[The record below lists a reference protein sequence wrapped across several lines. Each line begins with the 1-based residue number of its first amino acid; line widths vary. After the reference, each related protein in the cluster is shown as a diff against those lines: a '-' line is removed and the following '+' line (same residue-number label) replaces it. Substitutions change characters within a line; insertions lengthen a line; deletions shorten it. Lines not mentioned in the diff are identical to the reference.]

1 MRTIRF
7 KIFAVLLAM
16 ALLAVGAVML
26 TLYRSAYGMLR
37 TNEMRYN
44 VETTGRT
51 KEQLEYALDLVYKAA
66 QVLKENPTIQQ
77 DLKEISLS
85 GARATEERNVVSS
98 ILKTY
103 VYTLSGIAGIHV
115 VGREDWQ
122 LFSSIPSV
130 DEEALR
136 LTCSEYFEDQG
147 LSRLPNRFTGRKQIS
162 YYPGVYQGVLQYL
175 SPVYNL
181 QSRAIMGVVV
191 IDIDYGALEEMFLS
205 SSKQNEDKALIV
217 RESGDIL
224 FRYPYNINLDSVIRD
239 YPSLATDAS
248 SQFTGQV
255 FGAPMLIV
263 SETIDYTD
271 WRIVRMISMNRITK
285 DTRSLQ
291 TQMMRMAAV
300 FVVLS
305 VALSSLMARVLTA
318 PITKLLGAFQR
329 AEGGDMS
336 VRVQIKSRDE
346 LGKLGEGFNLMMEKL
361 AQGFR
366 LQLESQKKKSD
377 MELQVL
383 QAQVNPHFL
392 YNALDSIKW
401 LAMLQSVNNIAQ
413 MTTAL
418 ISLLRYNLSK
428 DGPAVTLRDEVE
440 SVDNYLCVQKYRYG
454 DGLTL
459 EKEIEEDA
467 QSFPMLRFLLQP
479 LVENCV
485 VHAFGHTDEVGLIRL
500 KARVAEDR
508 LWVWV
513 IDNGEGMD
521 VDKALGADL
530 SGRRFNNIGIGNIR
544 ERLRLN
550 YGDKASLTY
559 QSQVGQGTEALLVLP
574 RAPQSEEIINNAAK
588 L

>member
-16 ALLAVGAVML
+16 ALLAVAAVML
-26 TLYRSAYGMLR
+26 TLYRSAYTMLR

-51 KEQLEYALDLVYKAA
+51 KEQLEYALDLVYRTA
-66 QVLKENPTIQQ
+66 QVLKENATILR
-77 DLKEISLS
+77 DLRDPSLS

-98 ILKTY
+98 ILKTH

-115 VGREDWQ
+115 VGRDDWQ

-130 DEEALR
+130 DEDELR
-136 LTCSEYFEDQG
+136 LTCAEYFEDQG
-147 LSRLPNRFTGRKQIS
+147 AARLPNRFTGRKQIS

-181 QSRAIMGVVV
+181 ETRTIMGVVV

-224 FRYPYNINLDSVIRD
+224 FRYPYNITLDSVIED
-239 YPSLATDAS
+239 YPQLCIEPS
-248 SQFTGQV
+248 SQFSGQV

-271 WRIVRMISMNRITK
+271 WRIVRMISMSRITK

-291 TQMMRMAAV
+291 TQMMRTAAL
-300 FVVLS
+300 F
-305 VALSSLMARVLTA
+305 VALSVILSSVMARVLTA
-318 PITKLLGAFQR
+318 PITKLLGAFQK
-329 AEGGDMS
+329 AEAGDMS
-336 VRVQIKSRDE
+336 VRVHIHTRDE

-361 AQGFR
+361 AAGFQ

-428 DGPAVTLRDEVE
+428 DGPAVTLKDEID

-459 EKEIEEDA
+459 EKHIQEGALD
-467 QSFPMLRFLLQP
+467 FPMLRFLLQP

-485 VHAFGHTDEVGLIRL
+485 VHAFGHMDEVGVIRL
-500 KARVAEDR
+500 EARVEGDV
-508 LWVWV
+508 LHVKV

-521 VDKALGADL
+521 VDKALGMGDN
-530 SGRRFNNIGIGNIR
+530 GHRFNNIGISNIR

-550 YGDKASLTY
+550 FGDRASLTY
-559 QSQVGQGTEALLVLP
+559 VSQVGRGTQALLALP
-574 RAPQSEEIINNAAK
+574 RTKESP
-588 L
+588 